1 MRRIGLALAAFAL
14 GATALSGCGGDDGAT
29 DLVSKA
35 KDEKKIKVGIK
46 FDQTAIG
53 VKKPDGSV
61 EGFDVD
67 VAKYVAGKLGVPE
80 SGIEWVETI
89 SANREPFLMQGQV
102 DMVVATY
109 SILPERKE
117 KVTFAGPYVIAH
129 QDIMVRG
136 DDTSITKVE
145 DLKGKRIC
153 QASGSNSYKRIT
165 DPPPNGKEIDAEL
178 VPAGSYSECI
188 TKLTGGTLDAVTT
201 DDFILA
207 GFASQGGSFKIL
219 GSPFTDE
226 KYGIGIKKGD
236 VASCEAINTAVGEM
250 YSDGTAAELL
260 KKWFGSAEGLELPTA
275 VPPAEG
281 CS

>member
-1 MRRIGLALAAFAL
+1 MRRIGMALAAFAL
-14 GATALSGCGGDDGAT
+14 GAATLAGCGGGDAT
-29 DLVSKA
+29 DLVTKA
-35 KDEKKIKVGIK
+35 KEDKKIKVGIK
-46 FDQTAIG
+46 FDQTALG
-53 VKKPDGSV
+53 VKKPDGTV

-89 SANREPFLMQGQV
+89 SANREPYIMQGQV

-129 QDIMVRG
+129 QDIMIRG
-136 DDTSITKVE
+136 ADTSITKVE

-165 DPPPNGKEIDAEL
+165 DPPPNGREIAADL

-188 TKLTGGTLDAVTT
+188 QKLSGETLDAVTT

-207 GFASQGGSFKIL
+207 GFASQGGDFKIL
-219 GSPFTDE
+219 GTPFTDE

-236 VASCEAINTAVGEM
+236 VASCEAINTALSEM
-250 YSDGTAAELL
+250 YSDGTATKLL
-260 KKWFGSAEGLELPTA
+260 QKWFGTAKGLELPTT